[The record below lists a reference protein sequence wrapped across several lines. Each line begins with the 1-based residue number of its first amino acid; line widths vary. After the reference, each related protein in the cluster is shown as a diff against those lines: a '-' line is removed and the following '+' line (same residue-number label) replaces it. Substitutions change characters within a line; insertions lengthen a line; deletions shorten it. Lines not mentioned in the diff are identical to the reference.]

1 MVKLVIVNVF
11 SLFHRHSFTYL
22 PHQLLLDSPHN
33 SFFVN
38 DGCFWSLTLRATDF
52 SDIVPP
58 SSMKIPNFEEH
69 GLKLYHH
76 LRLASLRLFTSL
88 GHSTVFPGDISTLLT
103 LTLLGA
109 LPVLILANVTI
120 YTNDPWNTPCPPS
133 KCLVLHPDLR
143 HLFLWSQHGP
153 IITNNCQA
161 YINYISSVPLSDTC
175 LLLAYSLKYT
185 NFNSTVTII

>member
-1 MVKLVIVNVF
+1 MMVVF
-11 SLFHRHSFTYL
+11 SLWPFEPLISQTLYL
-22 PHQLLLDSPHN
+22 PPPWKSPTLNSMALNYIITYDSPRW
-33 SFFVN
+33 
-38 DGCFWSLTLRATDF
+38 GCSQ
-52 SDIVPP
+52 
-58 SSMKIPNFEEH
+58 
-69 GLKLYHH
+69 
-76 LRLASLRLFTSL
+76 SL
-88 GHSTVFPGDISTLLT
+88 GHSTLFPGDISTLLT

-109 LPVLILANVTI
+109 LPVLILANVSI
-120 YTNDPWNTPCPPS
+120 YTNDPWNTPCPSS
-133 KCLVLHPDLR
+133 KCLVLYPDLR